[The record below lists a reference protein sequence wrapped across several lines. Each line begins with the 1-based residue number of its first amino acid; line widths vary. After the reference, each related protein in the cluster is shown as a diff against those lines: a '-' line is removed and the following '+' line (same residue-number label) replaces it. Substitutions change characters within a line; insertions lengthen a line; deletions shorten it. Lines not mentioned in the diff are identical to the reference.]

1 MAEDHYSL
9 LGVPKDA
16 TSQDIKRAFRKV
28 ARECHPDVAGE
39 DPDKVNTFQ
48 KARTAYEVLMDPVSR
63 ARYDRRGER
72 RAQQGG
78 SFFDAFYKRTG
89 EAQRARDAQR
99 ATHARRVQRGS
110 VPGNDLGLDDL
121 LDGFGGGRSVSPSPV
136 SEDPRAPKPS
146 PGRDMHVEAEVPFEV
161 ARSGGAIQLTYSRL
175 RRSDTWVPG
184 QRDPGLIRV
193 DDLAEVRILPGTETG
208 AVLKQAGL
216 GDAGPWGGVSG
227 DLYVK
232 VTVTA
237 SAERVDEPQEQ
248 PSKIV
253 EITVVEALLGT
264 RVPVQTPQGKIVLS
278 VPPGTSSHSRM
289 RVRGKGPVDAS
300 GTASDWTVEF
310 RIRVPTELQPSARRL
325 VEQLAEHLE
334 PPDSSEV

>member
-16 TSQDIKRAFRKV
+16 TSQDIKRAFRKI

-48 KARTAYEVLMDPVSR
+48 QARTAYEVLMDPVSR

-72 RAQQGG
+72 RAHQGG

-89 EAQRARDAQR
+89 EVQRARDAQR

-110 VPGNDLGLDDL
+110 APGNDLGLDDL

-136 SEDPRAPKPS
+136 SGNPHAPKPS
-146 PGRDMHVEAEVPFEV
+146 PGRDIHVEAEVPFEV
-161 ARSGGAIQLTYSRL
+161 ARSGGAIQLNYSRL

-193 DDLAEVRILPGTETG
+193 DDLAEVRVLPGTQTG
-208 AVLKQAGL
+208 TVLKQAGL
-216 GDAGPWGGVSG
+216 GDAGPWGGLAG

-237 SAERVDEPQEQ
+237 SAEQVAEPQDQ

-289 RVRGKGPVDAS
+289 RVRGKGPVDGS
-300 GTASDWTVEF
+300 GAASDWTVEF

-334 PPDSSEV
+334 PPDSFEG